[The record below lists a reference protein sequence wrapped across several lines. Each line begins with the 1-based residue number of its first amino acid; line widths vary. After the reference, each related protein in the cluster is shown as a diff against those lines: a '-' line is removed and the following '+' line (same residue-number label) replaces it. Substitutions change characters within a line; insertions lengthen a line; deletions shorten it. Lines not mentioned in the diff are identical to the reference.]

1 MSSPEAAK
9 KRILP
14 AWMTKNVAE
23 PEEWAKMRS
32 KRRKKTA
39 LVRYA
44 AYLFLKNQR
53 RMGCSKLP
61 FLPPKAKLG
70 GGVCCVCRTIDRL
83 GDIQSVWTL
92 SGNINRFSPEL

>member
-23 PEEWAKMRS
+23 PEKWAKMKS
-32 KRRKKTA
+32 KRKKKTA
-39 LVRYA
+39 LARYA
-44 AYLFLKNQR
+44 AYLFLKNQG

-61 FLPPKAKLG
+61 FLLPNAKLG
-70 GGVCCVCRTIDRL
+70 GGLGVCVLCDECVELLID
-83 GDIQSVWTL
+83 
-92 SGNINRFSPEL
+92 

>member
-32 KRRKKTA
+32 KRKKKTA
-39 LVRYA
+39 LARYA
-44 AYLFLKNQR
+44 AYRFFKNQK
-53 RMGCSKLP
+53 RMDCSKLP
-61 FLPPKAKLG
+61 FLPPNAKLG
-70 GGVCCVCRTIDRL
+70 GGLGVCVM
-83 GDIQSVWTL
+83 
-92 SGNINRFSPEL
+92 